1 MNEKKNEFLMIP
13 SIRIIKDLS
22 YALTLKTE
30 YILLSEAH
38 IGNLKSLVD
47 TCHKANKKVIVN
59 VELIGGLNLDKTGI
73 NFLKKLY
80 QVDMVICSST
90 AKLNM
95 MKSVGLETVQ
105 RITLMD
111 SKSFDTS
118 AKAIADSKCD
128 LIEVRPGIYGVK
140 FMDKLRKI
148 KDVPMILGGFVEDE
162 QLVNEAMK
170 AGFIGVTTSCKDL
183 WNMKIK

>member
-1 MNEKKNEFLMIP
+1 MNEKNNEFSIIP
-13 SIRIIKDLS
+13 SIRMIKDLS
-22 YALTLKTE
+22 YALTLKNE

-47 TCHKANKKVIVN
+47 TCHKANKKAIVN

-73 NFLKKLY
+73 HLLKKLY

-95 MKSVGLETVQ
+95 MKSIGLKTIQ

-118 AKAIADSKCD
+118 AKAIVDSKCD
-128 LIEVRPGIYGVK
+128 LIEVRPGVYGLKYRDK
-140 FMDKLRKI
+140 FKKI

-162 QLVNEAMK
+162 LLVEEAKK

-183 WNMKIK
+183 WHMKTK